1 MVATATASTLDL
13 VSLRMRES
21 ATRIYEVLSRASEGG
36 HSWSHGGGGA
46 SGFSIPRRG
55 ARRRQEQ
62 EAQARCRS
70 GGDGCGGAVAGGDGR
85 LWTRA
90 SSCLDEGDSRPVYG
104 KPSYDSVIAGKVS
117 GRKWKEVKTCRA
129 SALWVSVEG
138 SSLEERAKAKRI
150 AAEFR
155 ERKQQLKEQIRANK
169 VDKRKRLEEYKKRK
183 EENVKKSGLKLQKVT
198 NLKKLQKM
206 SKREKKKLVAQHG
219 N

>member
-1 MVATATASTLDL
+1 MAAAAPLDFRFL
-13 VSLRMRES
+13 D
-21 ATRIYEVLSRASEGG
+21 EGL
-36 HSWSHGGGGA
+36 GGA
-46 SGFSIPRRG
+46 KNKKRKRD
-55 ARRRQEQ
+55 ADQAAMDVEEQRQE
-62 EAQARCRS
+62 EKRQAM
-70 GGDGCGGAVAGGDGR
+70 
-85 LWTRA
+85 
-90 SSCLDEGDSRPVYG
+90 DEGDSRPVYG
-104 KPSYDSVIAGKVS
+104 KPSYDGVIAGKVS

-129 SALWVSVEG
+129 SALRVSVKG

-206 SKREKKKLVAQHG
+206 SKREKKKLVTVAE
-219 N
+219 